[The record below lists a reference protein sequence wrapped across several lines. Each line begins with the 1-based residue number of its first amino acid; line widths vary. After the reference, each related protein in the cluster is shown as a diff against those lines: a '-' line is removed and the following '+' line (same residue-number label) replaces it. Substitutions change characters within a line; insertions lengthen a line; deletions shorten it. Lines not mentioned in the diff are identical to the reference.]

1 VSLPTPPVGAERMAQ
16 RLLEVVRGLVHPE
29 VDRAPPAEA
38 C

>member
-1 VSLPTPPVGAERMAQ
+1 MAQ